1 MDVLCVGQLA
11 ADILVRPVDR
21 VDFGVDTKRV
31 DGIDIR
37 NGGDCLNVALGLK
50 RLGASVGFA
59 GLIGDD
65 QLGQYLHGVIT
76 DAGIDARGLRR
87 TKEARTC
94 SCLVLI
100 NSSGDRT
107 FFYYGGA
114 NELFSFTDLDTAQ
127 IGTASI
133 VHVGGTYLLPKF
145 DGEGAAKL
153 FSEAQSRGKLT
164 SMDVTWD
171 TTGRW
176 LAVIEPCLP
185 HLSFFMP
192 SIREAEQIA
201 GTDVPED
208 IAAFFQEKGVRTAVV
223 KLGGKGCYV
232 KHGAEPGF
240 YSKAF
245 RTEVVDTTGAGDS
258 FVAGFLTGVLKGWD
272 TADCAAFAC
281 AVAAMNIR
289 AVGATAGIPTIDEAR
304 QFMQA
309 QKGRPWSPERKS

>member
-1 MDVLCVGQLA
+1 
-11 ADILVRPVDR
+11 
-21 VDFGVDTKRV
+21 
-31 DGIDIR
+31 
-37 NGGDCLNVALGLK
+37 
-50 RLGASVGFA
+50 VGFA
-59 GLIGDD
+59 GVIGND
-65 QLGQYLHGVIT
+65 QLGNYLWNVVS

-87 TKEARTC
+87 TREARTS

-107 FFYYGGA
+107 FFYYGGS
-114 NELFSFTDLDTAQ
+114 NDLFSLSDMDMALLNEA
-127 IGTASI
+127 AI

-153 FSEAQSRGKLT
+153 FAEARARGKLT

-171 TTGRW
+171 TAGRW

-192 SIREAEQIA
+192 SIREAERIA
-201 GTDVPED
+201 GTGVPED
-208 IAAFFQEKGVRTAVV
+208 IAVFLQKKGVQTAVV
-223 KLGGKGCYV
+223 KLGEKGCYV

-240 YSKAF
+240 YRDAF
-245 RTEVVDTTGAGDS
+245 PTQVVDTTGAGDS
-258 FVAGFLTGVLKGWD
+258 FVAGFLTGVLEEWD
-272 TADCAAFAC
+272 VKSCAAFAC

-289 AVGATAGIPTIDEAR
+289 AVGATAGVPTFEEAR

-309 QKGRPWSPERKS
+309 QKG

>member
-37 NGGDCLNVALGLK
+37 NGGDCLNVALGLGK
-50 RLGASVGFA
+50 LGSSVGFA

-65 QLGQYLHGVIT
+65 QLGEYIRGVIT
-76 DAGIDARGLRR
+76 AAGIDARGLRR

-100 NSSGDRT
+100 NSRGDRT

-114 NELFSFTDLDTAQ
+114 NDLFSLSDLDMAQ
-127 IGTASI
+127 LDRTSV
-133 VHVGGTYLLPKF
+133 VHVGGTYLLPRF

-153 FSEAQSRGKLT
+153 FSEARSRGKLT

-185 HLSFFMP
+185 YLSFFMP

-208 IAAFFQEKGVRTAVV
+208 VAAFFLSKGVRTAVI
-223 KLGGKGCYV
+223 KLGEKGCYV
-232 KHGAEPGF
+232 KHGVEPGF
-240 YSKAF
+240 YTGAY

-272 TADCAAFAC
+272 MESCAAFAC

-289 AVGATAGIPTIDEAR
+289 AVGATAGIPTFDEAR
-304 QFMQA
+304 RFMQA
-309 QKGRPWSPERKS
+309 RKG

>member
-11 ADILVRPVDR
+11 ADILVRPVNR

-31 DGIDIR
+31 DGIDIK
-37 NGGDCLNVALGLK
+37 NGGDCLNVALGLRK
-50 RLGASVGFA
+50 LGASVAFA
-59 GLIGDD
+59 GLVGHD
-65 QLGQYLHGVIT
+65 QFGEYLRGVVIS
-76 DAGIDARGLRR
+76 AGIDGQGLRR
-87 TKEARTC
+87 TAEARTC

-100 NSSGDRT
+100 NSAGERT

-114 NELFSFTDLDTAQ
+114 NDLFSLVDLDMAQ
-127 IGTASI
+127 LDRASI
-133 VHVGGTYLLPKF
+133 IHVGGTYLLPRF

-153 FSEAQSRGKLT
+153 FAEARKRGKLT

-176 LAVIEPCLP
+176 LSVIEPCLP
-185 HLSFFMP
+185 FLSFFMP

-208 IAAFFQEKGVRTAVV
+208 IAAFLQEKGVRTAVI
-223 KLGGKGCYV
+223 KLGAKGCYV
-232 KHGAEPGF
+232 KHGAEPGY
-240 YSKAF
+240 YSSAF

-258 FVAGFLTGVLKGWD
+258 FVAGFLTGVLKGWESKE
-272 TADCAAFAC
+272 CAAFAC

-289 AVGATAGIPTIDEAR
+289 AIGATAGIPTFDEAR
-304 QFMQA
+304 RFMSA
-309 QKGRPWSPERKS
+309 QKG

>member
-11 ADILVRPVDR
+11 ADILVRPVNR

-31 DGIDIR
+31 DGIDIK
-37 NGGDCLNVALGLK
+37 NGGDCLNVALGLRK
-50 RLGASVGFA
+50 LGASVGFA
-59 GLIGDD
+59 GLVGDD
-65 QLGQYLHGVIT
+65 QFGEYLRGVVT
-76 DAGIDARGLRR
+76 SAGIDAHGLRR
-87 TKEARTC
+87 TTEARTC

-100 NSSGDRT
+100 NSGGDRT

-114 NELFSFTDLDTAQ
+114 NDLFSLADLDMAQ
-127 IGTASI
+127 LDRATI
-133 VHVGGTYLLPKF
+133 VHVGGTYLLPRF

-153 FSEAQSRGKLT
+153 FAESRKRGKLT

-176 LAVIEPCLP
+176 LSVIEPCLP

-192 SIREAEQIA
+192 SIREAVKIA

-208 IAAFFQEKGVRTAVV
+208 IAAFLQEKGVRTAVV
-223 KLGGKGCYV
+223 KLGEKGCYV
-232 KHGAEPGF
+232 KHAEDPG
-240 YSKAF
+240 YYAGAF

-258 FVAGFLTGVLKGWD
+258 FVAGFLTGVLKGWESKS
-272 TADCAAFAC
+272 CAAFAC

-289 AVGATAGIPTIDEAR
+289 AVGATAGIPTFEEAR
-304 QFMQA
+304 QFMNA
-309 QKGRPWSPERKS
+309 QKG

>member
-37 NGGDCLNVALGLK
+37 NGGDCLNVALGLGK
-50 RLGASVGFA
+50 LGSSVGFA

-65 QLGQYLHGVIT
+65 QLGEYIRGVIT
-76 DAGIDARGLRR
+76 AAGIDARGLRR

-100 NSSGDRT
+100 NSRGDRT

-114 NELFSFTDLDTAQ
+114 NDLFSLSDLDMAQ
-127 IGTASI
+127 LDRTSV
-133 VHVGGTYLLPKF
+133 VHVGGTYLLPRF

-153 FSEAQSRGKLT
+153 FSEARSRGKLT

-208 IAAFFQEKGVRTAVV
+208 VAAFFQAKGVRTAVI
-223 KLGGKGCYV
+223 KLGEKGCYV

-240 YSKAF
+240 YTGAY

-272 TADCAAFAC
+272 MESCAAFAC

-289 AVGATAGIPTIDEAR
+289 AVGATAGIPTFDEAR
-304 QFMQA
+304 RFMQA
-309 QKGRPWSPERKS
+309 RKG

>member
-11 ADILVRPVDR
+11 ADLLVRPVDR
-21 VDFGVDTKRV
+21 VDFGVDTMRV
-31 DGIDIR
+31 DGIDIK
-37 NGGDCLNVALGLK
+37 NGRDCLNVALGLRK
-50 RLGASVGFA
+50 LGASVGFS

-65 QLGQYLHGVIT
+65 QLGEYLRGVVT
-76 DAGIDARGLRR
+76 AAGIDAHGLRR

-100 NSSGDRT
+100 NSHGDRT

-114 NELFSFTDLDTAQ
+114 NDLFSLSDLDLAQLDQTAV
-127 IGTASI
+127 

-145 DGEGAAKL
+145 DGEDAARL
-153 FSEAQSRGKLT
+153 FSEARTRGKLT

-176 LAVIEPCLP
+176 LSVIEPCLP

-201 GTDVPED
+201 GTDDPRQ
-208 IAAFFQEKGVRTAVV
+208 IAAFLQGKGVGTAVI
-223 KLGGKGCYV
+223 KLGEKGCYV
-232 KHGAEPGF
+232 KPGVQPGF
-240 YSKAF
+240 FCGAYPV
-245 RTEVVDTTGAGDS
+245 EVVDTTGAGDS
-258 FVAGFLTGVLKGWD
+258 FVAGFLTGIFKGWD
-272 TADCAAFAC
+272 VKSSAELAC

-289 AVGATAGIPTIDEAR
+289 AVGATAGIPTFDEAR

-309 QKGRPWSPERKS
+309 RKG

>member
-31 DGIDIR
+31 DGIDIK
-37 NGGDCLNVALGLK
+37 NGGDCMNVALGLRK
-50 RLGASVGFA
+50 LGASVAFA
-59 GLIGDD
+59 GLVGDD
-65 QLGQYLHGVIT
+65 QLGEYLRGVIAA
-76 DAGIDARGLRR
+76 AGIDAQGLRR
-87 TKEARTC
+87 TREARTC

-100 NSSGDRT
+100 NSRGDRT

-114 NELFSFTDLDTAQ
+114 NDLFSLSDLDMAQ
-127 IGTASI
+127 LDGASV
-133 VHVGGTYLLPKF
+133 VHVGGTYLLPGF

-153 FSEAQSRGKLT
+153 FSEARARGKLT

-176 LAVIEPCLP
+176 LKVIEPCLP

-201 GTDVPED
+201 GTDVPEE
-208 IAAFFQEKGVRTAVV
+208 AAGFFQAKGVRTVV
-223 KLGGKGCYV
+223 IKLGEKGCYV

-240 YSKAF
+240 HVGAF

-272 TADCAAFAC
+272 MESCAAFAS

-289 AVGATAGIPTIDEAR
+289 AVGATAGIPTFEEAR
-304 QFMQA
+304 QFMSA
-309 QKGRPWSPERKS
+309 QKG

>member
-31 DGIDIR
+31 DGIDIK
-37 NGGDCLNVALGLK
+37 NGGDCLNVALGLR
-50 RLGASVGFA
+50 RLGASVAFA

-65 QLGQYLHGVIT
+65 QLGNYLLNVVR
-76 DAGIDARGLRR
+76 DAGIDVRGLRR

-107 FFYYGGA
+107 FFYYGGS
-114 NELFSFTDLDTAQ
+114 NDLFSLSDVDMTLLDEA
-127 IGTASI
+127 AI

-153 FSEAQSRGKLT
+153 FAEARARGKLT

-185 HLSFFMP
+185 YLSFFMP
-192 SIREAEQIA
+192 SIREAERIA
-201 GTDVPED
+201 GTGVPED
-208 IAAFFQEKGVRTAVV
+208 IAAFLQEKGVRTAVI
-223 KLGGKGCYV
+223 KLGEKGCYV
-232 KHGAEPGF
+232 KNGAEPGF
-240 YSKAF
+240 YSDAF
-245 RTEVVDTTGAGDS
+245 PTRVVDTTGAGDS
-258 FVAGFLTGVLKGWD
+258 FVAGFLTGVLEDWD
-272 TADCAAFAC
+272 VKSCAAFAC

-289 AVGATAGIPTIDEAR
+289 AVGATAGIPTFEEAR

-309 QKGRPWSPERKS
+309 RKG

>member
-31 DGIDIR
+31 DGIDIK
-37 NGGDCLNVALGLK
+37 NGGDCLNVALGLRK
-50 RLGASVGFA
+50 LGASVGFA

-65 QLGQYLHGVIT
+65 QLGEYLHGVIT
-76 DAGIDARGLRR
+76 AAGIDARGLHR

-100 NSSGDRT
+100 NSRGDRT

-114 NELFSFTDLDTAQ
+114 NDLFSLSDLDMAQ
-127 IGTASI
+127 LDRTSV

-153 FSEAQSRGKLT
+153 FSEAQARGKLT

-176 LAVIEPCLP
+176 LAVIEPCFP

-208 IAAFFQEKGVRTAVV
+208 VAGFFQAKGVRTAVI
-223 KLGGKGCYV
+223 KLGEKGCYV
-232 KHGAEPGF
+232 KHGTEPGF
-240 YSKAF
+240 YSGAWQ
-245 RTEVVDTTGAGDS
+245 TDVVDTTGAGDS

-272 TADCAAFAC
+272 MEGCAAFAC

-289 AVGATAGIPTIDEAR
+289 AVGATAGIPTFDEAR
-304 QFMQA
+304 QFMSA
-309 QKGRPWSPERKS
+309 QKGQA